1 MRKQLSLIQLR
12 QLDERLEKV
21 RELGALEAPSDG
33 WVRTLR
39 QALGMTT
46 EQLAARM
53 GVTRQAVLQLEVAE
67 QRRTATWTTLRKA
80 ANAMDCEV
88 VYAVLPRGSLNQV
101 LLRQG
106 RKQAEKHVNRIA
118 HSMKLDAHVVAPAE
132 QERQVEEL
140 AAHLAAERSRGLW
153 ATEAEPTEPSAVPP
167 PPRYHGRATKVR

>member
-21 RELGALEAPSDG
+21 RELGALEAPADG

-80 ANAMDCEV
+80 ADAMDCEV

-106 RKQAEKHVNRIA
+106 RKQAEKHVSRIA
-118 HSMKLDAHVVAPAE
+118 HSMKLDAHVVGPAE

-140 AAHLAAERSRGLW
+140 ATHLAAERSRGLW
-153 ATEAEPTEPSAVPP
+153 AAEPQQSEPTTVPP